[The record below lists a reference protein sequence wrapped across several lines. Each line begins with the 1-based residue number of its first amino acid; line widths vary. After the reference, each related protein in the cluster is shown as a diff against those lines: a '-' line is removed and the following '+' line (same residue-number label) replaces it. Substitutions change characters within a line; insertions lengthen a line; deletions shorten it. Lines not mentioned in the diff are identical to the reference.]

1 MDENIEVSDLRTS
14 FGDETAE
21 QRKQAIMSDLMQI
34 KGVGKSQAEKLYN
47 AQIFSCLQ
55 IAGMP
60 IPQLMDK
67 TGFNKKASET
77 LVANA
82 KPLCDLGDVLS
93 ADSIYSAEVDRILL
107 TTGSKDFDNL
117 LGGGYPAKLITEI
130 HAENGMGKTQA
141 AFTASVMCTRP
152 MEEGGTDGHVVYID
166 TEGTFNAH
174 RVAQIAEARG
184 YQAVETLSKIHVARV
199 MTSSQQV
206 LILDKINEM
215 ATEFPIKLLVVDSV
229 MARFRSDF
237 AGGRQNLPER
247 QGMLNQ
253 HLSDLLSFAN
263 RYNAVILITNQMSA
277 SPDAG
282 AFFDPMI
289 PVGGNILGHASAIRV
304 RIRRGKAGAR
314 IIKLVKSNTRP
325 SGESIAIISEKGIA
339 DKGAE

>member
-1 MDENIEVSDLRTS
+1 MVKDIDEKGAIDTDMGR
-14 FGDETAE
+14 ETAE
-21 QRKQAIMSDLMQI
+21 ERKVAIMDELMQI
-34 KGVGKSQAEKLYN
+34 KGVGKAQAEKLYN
-47 AQIFSCLQ
+47 AQVYSCMQ

-60 IPQLMDK
+60 IPQLMDR
-67 TGFNKKASET
+67 TGFNKKAAET

-82 KPLCDLGDVLS
+82 KPLCDLGSVIR
-93 ADSIYSAEVDRILL
+93 ADSIYSTEVNRNILS
-107 TTGSKDFDNL
+107 TGCKDFNAL
-117 LGGGYPAKLITEI
+117 LGGGYPSKLITEL

-152 MEEGGTDGHVVYID
+152 KEEGGLDGHVVYID

-174 RVAQIAEARG
+174 RVHEIAEARG
-184 YQAVETLSKIHVARV
+184 YDTGDVLSKIHVARA
-199 MTSSQQV
+199 MTSAQQV
-206 LILDKINEM
+206 LIIDMVNEL
-215 ATEFPIKLLVVDSV
+215 ATEFPIRLLVVDSV

-253 HLSDLLSFAN
+253 HLSDLLSFGN
-263 RYNAVILITNQMSA
+263 RHDAAILITNQMSA

-304 RIRRGKAGAR
+304 RIRRGKAGTR
-314 IIKLVKSNTRP
+314 ILKLTKSNTRP
-325 SGESIAIISEKGIA
+325 VGECVGLIS
-339 DKGAE
+339 DKGLTDKE